1 MKVLVIPQPT
11 NILIEYE
18 GKTIFCDTEK
28 ALITLIMNTFRI
40 AEAISI
46 DLKSQNFDNNQVDI
60 DLYDNFAKAYRNKV
74 FEKMTF
80 NEPLEL

>member
-18 GKTIFCDTEK
+18 GKTIFCDTERV
-28 ALITLIMNTFRI
+28 LITLIMNTFRI

-74 FEKMTF
+74 FEKMKF